1 MGGKVPFEIPWN
13 VNIHKGWF
21 ADTVPP
27 FAEGLD
33 GDDFIALLRID
44 SNLRSSAEEILR
56 GLGGWIGKGTVV
68 ELTAAL
74 NFPGWREGEFAAME
88 NFVKERGLEVTYL
101 CYSMTSL
108 AAIVGV
114 RGEVTWNKET
124 RMHDVELDFG

>member
-56 GLGGWIGKGTVV
+56 GLGGAKPSPTAGEPSQLTTRNRGVPDVFGFIGCWRASTVA
-68 ELTAAL
+68 EPEAGCSRL
-74 NFPGWREGEFAAME
+74 R
-88 NFVKERGLEVTYL
+88 
-101 CYSMTSL
+101 
-108 AAIVGV
+108 IQ
-114 RGEVTWNKET
+114 
-124 RMHDVELDFG
+124 H